1 MAHTERQSWTSAA
14 NELQATET
22 ERQQLRAQALL
33 IIVLGQSYIV
43 QEFRAGPETNLP

>member
-1 MAHTERQSWTSAA
+1 MWHIERRSWTSAA

-22 ERQQLRAQALL
+22 EKQQLSAQAPL

-43 QEFRAGPETNLP
+43 QEFRAGPETSLP